1 MQKNEGIARIVA
13 LGTLAA
19 IGTGFASLATAADA
33 SDLAQKFAAADKD
46 AAGKWTLAEA
56 EAGMPRVAK
65 NFARIDKDGKGYV
78 TLEQL
83 KAAMDR

>member
-1 MQKNEGIARIVA
+1 MQKNAGIARIVA
-13 LGTLAA
+13 LGALAA
-19 IGTGFASLATAADA
+19 LGTGFAALATAADTA
-33 SDLAQKFAAADKD
+33 DLEQKFTAADKD
-46 AAGKWTLAEA
+46 ADGKLTLAEA